1 MSSFASW
8 GLTILGLAVVM
19 TVAEM
24 LLPNGKL
31 RKVIRSVFASVTA
44 LCIITP
50 LPSLLK
56 GVGESI
62 DNAVFDTSTSITDGE
77 YLEYIADEKR
87 SIVERGAEEYL
98 KTHGITGVTVEVEFD
113 DGGFAV
119 KSARIDLSKFS
130 NIGITENGEHIN
142 KSEIIG
148 LIAEY
153 LGVGKEA
160 IMTYG

>member
-1 MSSFASW
+1 MSGFASW

-19 TVAEM
+19 TIAEM

-31 RKVIRSVFASVTA
+31 RKVIRSVFATVTA

-56 GVGESI
+56 GVGESF
-62 DNAVFDTSTSITDGE
+62 DNAIFDTSESITDDD
-77 YLEYIADEKR
+77 YLEYIDGEKR
-87 SIVERGAEEYL
+87 NIIERGAVKYLEER
-98 KTHGITGVTVEVEFD
+98 GIRDVAVEVVLD
-113 DGGFAV
+113 DSGFGV
-119 KSARIDLSKFS
+119 ESARVDFSKFS

>member
-19 TVAEM
+19 TLAEM
-24 LLPNGKL
+24 LLPSGKL
-31 RKVIRSVFASVTA
+31 RKVIRSVFATVTA

-56 GVGESI
+56 DAGKKIDSITFGTEST
-62 DNAVFDTSTSITDGE
+62 VTDGE
-77 YLEYIADEKR
+77 YLEFIDGEKR
-87 SIVERGAEEYL
+87 NLIERGAVDYL
-98 KTHGITGVTVEVEFD
+98 ESRGIKNVGVKVELD
-113 DGGFAV
+113 SSGFGVRSAV
-119 KSARIDLSKFS
+119 VDFSKFS

-153 LGVGKEA
+153 LGIGKEA

>member
-1 MSSFASW
+1 MSGFASW

-19 TVAEM
+19 TIAEM

-31 RKVIRSVFASVTA
+31 RKVIRSVFATVTA

-50 LPSLLK
+50 LPSLFK
-56 GVGESI
+56 SAGDKI
-62 DNAVFDTSTSITDGE
+62 DGLVFDTSVSITDDD
-77 YLEYIADEKR
+77 YIAFVDGEKR
-87 SIVERGAEEYL
+87 SLIERGAVDYL
-98 KTHGITGVTVEVEFD
+98 ESHGVKNVGVEVEL
-113 DGGFAV
+113 DGGGFGV
-119 KSARIDLSKFS
+119 KSARIDLSEFS

-148 LIAEY
+148 MIAEY
-153 LGVGKEA
+153 FGIGKEA